1 MVSQLKNKRFF
12 KRVLKNE
19 VKNKFLPQY
28 TLRERFWKK
37 KKKKCAGER
46 EIREEQESFKFIEAK
61 RHSPLK
67 WFGIEA

>member
-1 MVSQLKNKRFF
+1 MKLKTSFYLN
-12 KRVLKNE
+12 
-19 VKNKFLPQY
+19 
-28 TLRERFWKK
+28 TLLERGFGRLKK
-37 KKKKCAGER
+37 KSAGER